1 MALTAP
7 RLKRLV
13 AHRERLERLQEQ
25 ELAGA
30 VRVMMIRQQALDA
43 AHANRVQLLETD
55 AGSDLVARQAIV
67 DYLGRLDREIAA
79 KDAALRHSLD
89 EVEAER
95 VVLRERS
102 RDRKAMESL
111 LEKRVEEERVERN
124 RADIRRLDDIA
135 GRRWFDT
142 NGVVGGVTSEHGGRL

>member
-1 MALTAP
+1 MALSAQ

-30 VRVMMIRQQALDA
+30 VRVLRLRQQALDA
-43 AHANRVQLLETD
+43 ARAGRLDLLATD
-55 AGSDLVARQAIV
+55 AGADLVARQGII
-67 DYLGRLDREIAA
+67 DYLQRLDREIAA
-79 KDAALRHSLD
+79 KEAAVRHSLD
-89 EVEAER
+89 DVEAER
-95 VVLRERS
+95 ATLRERS

-111 LEKRVEEERVERN
+111 LEKRVEDERIERN

-142 NGVVGGVTSEHGGRL
+142 KGVLAVEREGRE

>member
-1 MALTAP
+1 MALSAQ

-30 VRVMMIRQQALDA
+30 VRVLRIRQQALDA
-43 AHANRVQLLETD
+43 ARASRVEVLATD
-55 AGSDLVARQAIV
+55 PGSDLAARQGVI
-67 DYLGRLDREIAA
+67 DYLQRLDREIAA
-79 KDAALRHSLD
+79 KDAAVRHSLED
-89 EVEAER
+89 VDAER
-95 VVLRERS
+95 ATLRERS

-124 RADIRRLDDIA
+124 RADIRRLDDVA
-135 GRRWFDT
+135 GRRWFDA
-142 NGVVGGVTSEHGGRL
+142 NGVAAAADTGGRE